1 MNDRDIPTDAPAKP
15 AVSRR
20 SALGRAAAVAALG
33 LARGPGAHA
42 RAASIATPGDDVVPG
57 GALTPRD
64 AIPAVVEALE
74 RFPLVALAERHLL
87 QEWHDFATALLL
99 HPTLPARLTDIVVEF
114 GNALHQEVADRYVLE
129 GKPVAASDL
138 QRIWRHTIG
147 GNILWDAPV
156 YAQFFRTVR
165 AANAARPP
173 GRRLRVLLADP
184 PFDPAKVRGVEDGP
198 YIRSAMERRDAHYAG
213 VVEREVVQK
222 GRRALLIAGAAHLLR
237 GLHTRDHA
245 DRPNAATLLTRGSAD
260 RLFVIEPLILP
271 PDPPQAPLARRVQA
285 EVARWPRP
293 AVAPLAGTWLG
304 ATTESLR
311 PWLNASADLA
321 EKPEG
326 ARYGAQ
332 ADAVLYLGPGGLL
345 TASQA
350 DPSLYH
356 WGEYARELQRL
367 SRVAADLGQATD
379 LVAEGLRRSQAGPS
393 WFEQWS

>member
-1 MNDRDIPTDAPAKP
+1 MDDRIIPTNAPGP

-20 SALGRAAAVAALG
+20 SVLGRAAAAAALE
-33 LARGPGAHA
+33 LVRGAGAHA
-42 RAASIATPGDDVVPG
+42 RAAPIATPGDDVASG
-57 GALTPRD
+57 GVLKPRD

-99 HPTLPARLTDIVVEF
+99 HPALPAKLTDIVVEF
-114 GNALHQEVADRYVLE
+114 GNALHQEIADRYVLE
-129 GKPVAASDL
+129 GKPVATSDL
-138 QRIWRHTIG
+138 QKVWRYTIG

-184 PFDPAKVRGVEDGP
+184 PFDPAMVRGVGDGP
-198 YIRSAMERRDAHYAG
+198 YLRSATERRDAHYAG
-213 VVEREVVQK
+213 VVEREVLKK

-237 GLHTRDHA
+237 GLHARDHD
-245 DRPNAATLLTRGSAD
+245 DRPNAATLLARGSAD
-260 RLFVIEPLILP
+260 LLFVIDPLVLP
-271 PDPPQAPLARRVQA
+271 PDPPQAPLARRVQV
-285 EVARWPRP
+285 EVANWPRP
-293 AVAPLAGTWLG
+293 AIAPLAGTWLG

-311 PWLNASADLA
+311 PWINASAHLA

-356 WGEYARELQRL
+356 WGDYLRELQRL
-367 SRVAADLGQATD
+367 SRIAADLGEATD
-379 LVAEGLRRSQAGPS
+379 LVAEGIRRSQAGPS
-393 WFEQWS
+393 WFEQWG